1 MVSMPVVISSIGLA
15 TPALYVTQ
23 EEAYASLIEHFSMG
37 ESEKALYRRVLLGS
51 DAIDGR
57 YIGMDEKS
65 EVANLDQDQLIERF
79 ARHGRKIAAEASRN
93 AISQAKIEVE
103 TITGLIVNTCT
114 GYLCPG
120 MTSHLVEDL
129 GLSARVKI
137 RDLVGM
143 GCGGALPNLD
153 TAVGMI
159 SRSPQDIVLCVSYE
173 ICTAT
178 LFMGPDPDL
187 VISNCIFA
195 DGAGASV
202 LRFKDD
208 QEGLPEEMHYLEFAT
223 GIYPEYRKDL
233 HYRTE
238 QHRLRNVLSR
248 RVPVIA
254 AEKAEEVLNRLLV
267 RNKLGRNDIDH
278 WVMHPGGTQ
287 VLEKVQQRLEL
298 PPNAFWA
305 SHEIFRRYGNMS
317 SPSVLFILREII
329 DIKQPKSGEKAVL
342 LAFGAGFSVFATLIE
357 F

>member
-1 MVSMPVVISSIGLA
+1 MSVVISSIGLA

-23 EEAYASLIEHFSMG
+23 EEAYASFSTHFPMG

-51 DAIDGR
+51 GAIDGR

-65 EVANLDQDQLIERF
+65 EVANLDQDELIERF
-79 ARHGRKIAAEASRN
+79 TRHGRQIAAEAARN
-93 AISQAKIEVE
+93 AITQANIEVE
-103 TITGLIVNTCT
+103 AITGLIVNTCT

-120 MTSHLVEDL
+120 MTSYLVEDL

-153 TAVGMI
+153 TAVAMI
-159 SRSPQDIVLCVSYE
+159 SRSPQEIILCVSYE
-173 ICTAT
+173 ICSAT
-178 LFMGPDPDL
+178 LFMGPDPGL

-195 DGAGASV
+195 DGAAAGV
-202 LRFKDD
+202 LRFEGDE
-208 QEGLPEEMHYLEFAT
+208 EGLPKAAHYLDFET
-223 GIYPEYRKDL
+223 GIYPQHRKDL
-233 HYRTE
+233 QYRTE

-248 RVPVIA
+248 KVPFIA
-254 AEKAEEVLNRLLV
+254 AEKVEEVLTRLLV
-267 RNKLGRNDIDH
+267 RNQLSRNDIDH

-287 VLEKVQQRLEL
+287 VLEKVQQKLGL
-298 PPNAFWA
+298 PRNAFWA

-317 SPSVLFILREII
+317 SPSVLFVLREII
-329 DIKQPKSGEKAVL
+329 EIKRPKSGEKAVL

>member
-1 MVSMPVVISSIGLA
+1 MPVVISSIGLA
-15 TPALYVTQ
+15 TPALYITQ
-23 EEAYASLIEHFSMG
+23 EEAYASLTQHFTM
-37 ESEKALYRRVLLGS
+37 SEKEKSLYRRVLLES

-57 YIGMDEKS
+57 YMGMDEKS

-79 ARHGRKIAAEASRN
+79 TRHGRQIAVEASRN
-93 AISQAKIEVE
+93 AITRAKIGVE
-103 TITGLIVNTCT
+103 KITGLIVNTCT

-129 GLSARVKI
+129 GLSERVKI

-159 SRSPQDIVLCVSYE
+159 SRSPQDIILCVSFE
-173 ICTAT
+173 ICSAT
-178 LFMGPDPDL
+178 LFMGPEPDL

-195 DGAGASV
+195 DGAAAGIV
-202 LRFKDD
+202 RYRENEKN
-208 QEGLPEEMHYLEFAT
+208 LPEEMHYLDFET
-223 GIYPEYRKDL
+223 GIYPEYRKYL

-248 RVPVIA
+248 KVPLIA
-254 AEKAEEVLNRLLV
+254 AEKVEEVLDRLLV
-267 RNKLGRNDIDH
+267 RNHLKRKNINH

-287 VLEKVQQRLEL
+287 VLEKVQQKLKLR
-298 PPNAFWA
+298 PDAFWA
-305 SHEIFRRYGNMS
+305 SYEILRRYGNMS

-329 DIKQPKSGEKAVL
+329 DLKRPKPGEKAVL
-342 LAFGAGFSVFATLIE
+342 LGFGAGFSVFATLVE